1 VRPDRLRDLV
11 PTRLAAYDR
20 SGGTA
25 PDLVPSDE
33 AGRLPTRSDGTEGVM
48 SVRAQNR
55 GEMPM
60 ERAYTT
66 ENAHERQRLRT
77 LVARLSDDDLTRP
90 LPNGWTVA
98 ITLAHLAFWDRQRL
112 ALLRHWE
119 RDGVKPAPADAD
131 TINEGVRVLATALP
145 PRTAAQLALDAAEAV
160 DQALEQLSAEMVT
173 QIEGGGQ
180 ASILRR
186 AVHRRGHLDRI
197 EQALRP

>member
-1 VRPDRLRDLV
+1 MRDLV
-11 PTRLAAYDR
+11 LTRLVEYDLNGR
-20 SGGTA
+20 TP
-25 PDLVPSDE
+25 PDLVPPDE
-33 AGRLPTRSDGTEGVM
+33 VRWLPKRWDGTAGGM
-48 SVRAQNR
+48 SVRALNR

-60 ERAYTT
+60 EQAYAT
-66 ENAHERQRLRT
+66 ENTHERQRLRT
-77 LVARLSDDDLTRP
+77 LVARLSDDDLKRP

-112 ALLRHWE
+112 ALLRRWE

-145 PRTAAQLALDAAEAV
+145 PRTAAQLAVDAAEAV

-173 QIEGGGQ
+173 QIEVGGQ
-180 ASILRR
+180 ASLLRR

-197 EQALRP
+197 EHALRA

>member
-1 VRPDRLRDLV
+1 VRPDHLQDLV
-11 PTRLAAYDR
+11 PTRPAAYDLH
-20 SGGTA
+20 GGTA
-25 PDLVPSDE
+25 PDLVPLGE
-33 AGRLPTRSDGTEGVM
+33 VRRLPKRSDGTEGGL
-48 SVRAQNR
+48 SVRVQTK

-60 ERAYTT
+60 ERAYAT
-66 ENAHERQRLRT
+66 ENTHERQRLRT
-77 LVARLSDDDLTRP
+77 LVARWSDADLTRP

-112 ALLRHWE
+112 ALLRRWE
-119 RDGVKPAPADAD
+119 REGVNPAPADAD

-160 DQALEQLSAEMVT
+160 DQALAQLSAEMVT
-173 QIEGGGQ
+173 QIEAGGQ

-197 EQALRP
+197 EQAVRP

>member
-1 VRPDRLRDLV
+1 
-11 PTRLAAYDR
+11 
-20 SGGTA
+20 
-25 PDLVPSDE
+25 
-33 AGRLPTRSDGTEGVM
+33 
-48 SVRAQNR
+48 
-55 GEMPM
+55 M
-60 ERAYTT
+60 ERGYAT
-66 ENAHERQRLRT
+66 ENTHERQRLRT
-77 LVARLSDDDLTRP
+77 LVARWSDADLTRP

-112 ALLRHWE
+112 ALLRRWE
-119 RDGVKPAPADAD
+119 REGVTPAPTDAD

-145 PRTAAQLALDAAEAV
+145 PRAAAQLALDAAEAV

-197 EQALRP
+197 EQALRA

>member
-1 VRPDRLRDLV
+1 
-11 PTRLAAYDR
+11 
-20 SGGTA
+20 
-25 PDLVPSDE
+25 
-33 AGRLPTRSDGTEGVM
+33 
-48 SVRAQNR
+48 
-55 GEMPM
+55 M
-60 ERAYTT
+60 ERAYVT
-66 ENAHERQRLRT
+66 ENTHERQRLQT
-77 LVARLSDDDLTRP
+77 LVARVSDEDLTRP

-112 ALLRHWE
+112 ALLRRWE
-119 RDGVKPAPADAD
+119 REGVTPAPTDAD
-131 TINEGVRVLATALP
+131 TINAGVRVLAAALP

-180 ASILRR
+180 ASLLRR

>member
-1 VRPDRLRDLV
+1 MRDLV
-11 PTRLAAYDR
+11 PTHLAEYDLN
-20 SGGTA
+20 GGTA
-25 PDLVPSDE
+25 PDLVPPDE
-33 AGRLPTRSDGTEGVM
+33 VRWLPKRSAGTEGGM
-48 SVRAQNR
+48 SVKAQST

-60 ERAYTT
+60 ERAYAT
-66 ENAHERQRLRT
+66 ENTHERQRLRT
-77 LVARLSDDDLTRP
+77 LVARLSDEDLTRP

-98 ITLAHLAFWDRQRL
+98 ITLAHLAFWDWQRL
-112 ALLRHWE
+112 ALLRRWE

-145 PRTAAQLALDAAEAV
+145 PRMAAQLALDAAEAV

-197 EQALRP
+197 EQALRT

>member
-1 VRPDRLRDLV
+1 MQDLV
-11 PTRLAAYDR
+11 PTRLAEYDLN
-20 SGGTA
+20 GGTA
-25 PDLVPSDE
+25 PNLVPPDE
-33 AGRLPTRSDGTEGVM
+33 VRWLPKRSDGTDGVM

-60 ERAYTT
+60 ERAYAT
-66 ENAHERQRLRT
+66 ENTHERQRLRT
-77 LVARLSDDDLTRP
+77 VVARLSDDDLKRP

-112 ALLRHWE
+112 ALLRRWE
-119 RDGVKPAPADAD
+119 RDGVKPAPTDAD
-131 TINEGVRVLATALP
+131 TINEGIRVLATVLT

-173 QIEGGGQ
+173 QIEVGGQ

-197 EQALRP
+197 EQALRA

>member
-1 VRPDRLRDLV
+1 MRDLV
-11 PTRLAAYDR
+11 PACLAEYDLN
-20 SGGTA
+20 GGTA
-25 PDLVPSDE
+25 PDLSPPDE
-33 AGRLPTRSDGTEGVM
+33 VRRLPKCLDGTGGGM
-48 SVRAQNR
+48 SVRVQNR

-60 ERAYTT
+60 ERGYAT
-66 ENAHERQRLRT
+66 ENTHERQRLRT

-112 ALLRHWE
+112 ALLRRWE

-160 DQALEQLSAEMVT
+160 DQALEQLSTETLT
-173 QIEGGGQ
+173 QIEVGGQ

-197 EQALRP
+197 EHALRA

>member
-1 VRPDRLRDLV
+1 VRW
-11 PTRLAAYDR
+11 
-20 SGGTA
+20 
-25 PDLVPSDE
+25 
-33 AGRLPTRSDGTEGVM
+33 LPKGSDGTDGVM

-60 ERAYTT
+60 ERAYAT
-66 ENAHERQRLRT
+66 ENTHERQRLRT
-77 LVARLSDDDLTRP
+77 LVARLSDDDLKRP

-112 ALLRHWE
+112 ALLRRWE
-119 RDGVKPAPADAD
+119 RDGVKPAPTDAD
-131 TINEGVRVLATALP
+131 TINEGVRVLATVLP

-173 QIEGGGQ
+173 QIEVGGQ

-197 EQALRP
+197 EQALRA